1 MTYMTIEKRKY
12 DRRRKH
18 KLAELW
24 THCKSRD
31 EFFINA
37 DLKYPDATFREIA
50 AFKIHYFNKMHP
62 IMRIVCWMS
71 LLLIIV
77 PVIIFCIASGDIID
91 TVFSTIVA
99 WPIIGLIYLYI
110 FGDYIQTIEWY
121 ENGCPRDY

>member
-1 MTYMTIEKRKY
+1 MTYTTIEKRKY
-12 DRRRKH
+12 ARARKH

-24 THCKSRD
+24 TNCKSRD
-31 EFFINA
+31 EFFIQA

-71 LLLIIV
+71 LLFIIV
-77 PVIIFCIASGDIID
+77 PAIIFFITNGNIID
-91 TVFSTIVA
+91 TVFSSLVA

-121 ENGCPRDY
+121 ENGCPIQY

>member
-1 MTYMTIEKRKY
+1 MTIEKRKY
-12 DRRRKH
+12 VRCRKH

-24 THCKSRD
+24 TNCKSRD
-31 EFFINA
+31 EFFIQA

-50 AFKIHYFNKMHP
+50 SFKIHYFNKMHP

-77 PVIIFCIASGDIID
+77 PAVIFCITSGNIID
-91 TVFSTIVA
+91 TVFSTLVA
-99 WPIIGLIYLYI
+99 WPIIGLIYAYI

-121 ENGCPRDY
+121 ENGCPIDY